1 MDSEHEFSLEAF
13 ARARVDPLLR
23 FGYALTGDADRAADL
38 VQEALLRTGI
48 AWPRIR
54 QREDVEGYVRQTIV
68 RLNISWWR
76 RTRRELLV
84 AAVPDASSARHL
96 ADPGRDDGPAWTALR
111 SLPPRQRTVLA
122 LRYLEDLDD
131 KGIAA
136 AMQCSVGTVKSQA
149 SRALATLRLR
159 LADTTEELL

>member
-1 MDSEHEFSLEAF
+1 MDSGHELSLEAF
-13 ARARVDPLLR
+13 ARARVDQLLR
-23 FGYALTGDADRAADL
+23 FGRALTGDDERAADL
-38 VQEALLRTGI
+38 VQEALLRTGM

-54 QREDVEGYVRQTIV
+54 QHDDVEGYVRQTMV

-84 AAVPDASSARHL
+84 AVVPESSTVRESPHPDIDA
-96 ADPGRDDGPAWTALR
+96 GPAWSALR
-111 SLPPRQRTVLA
+111 ALPPRQRTVLA
-122 LRYLEDLDD
+122 LRYVEDLDD
-131 KGIAA
+131 KAIAA

-149 SRALATLRLR
+149 SRAMATLRLR

>member
-1 MDSEHEFSLEAF
+1 MDREHELSLEAF

-23 FGYALTGDADRAADL
+23 FGFALTGDTERAADL
-38 VQEALLRTGI
+38 VQEALLRTGM

-84 AAVPDASSARHL
+84 SVVPEGSNPRESAHPDIDA
-96 ADPGRDDGPAWTALR
+96 GPAWTALR
-111 SLPPRQRTVLA
+111 ALPPRQRTVLA

-131 KGIAA
+131 LGIAA

-149 SRALATLRLR
+149 SRAMATLRRR
-159 LADTTEELL
+159 LAVTTEELL